1 MPPLQPQ
8 AGQSYVATQL
18 LLLLCYL
25 LQGVAGAWLPAG
37 VLHPA
42 LSVLGWSGP
51 LEPECRLP
59 AHLDME
65 RGSNCCLHCWL
76 CGVVQK
82 EGDLQ
87 VCASCCA
94 ASLPAWC
101 ALGTQV
107 MPSRSDLYRPSLHCL
122 LPIYSP
128 SLMVLPCPPSLLPIS
143 LPLLSPFPPLP
154 PPPLPSSPFPRSLPS
169 STDMTQSTEF
179 TVAQCASLLFY

>member
-1 MPPLQPQ
+1 MAPLQPQ

-87 VCASCCA
+87 VCTSCCA

-101 ALGTQV
+101 PLGTQV

-128 SLMVLPCPPSLLPIS
+128 SLMVLPCPPSLLPI
-143 LPLLSPFPPLP
+143 
-154 PPPLPSSPFPRSLPS
+154 
-169 STDMTQSTEF
+169 
-179 TVAQCASLLFY
+179 

>member
-1 MPPLQPQ
+1 MAPLQPQ

-101 ALGTQV
+101 PLGTQV
-107 MPSRSDLYRPSLHCL
+107 MPSVRHCTAYSLSTHLPLWYCPVLPLFFLFHFLSSLLSLPSPL
-122 LPIYSP
+122 LPS
-128 SLMVLPCPPSLLPIS
+128 
-143 LPLLSPFPPLP
+143 
-154 PPPLPSSPFPRSLPS
+154 PPLPSPVPSP
-169 STDMTQSTEF
+169 
-179 TVAQCASLLFY
+179 LLQI